1 MRTVEEHQAIV
12 LAGVEPLEVIEVP
25 LLEAVGQVLARD
37 VVAPW
42 PLPSFDNSSMDGYA
56 VVAADLAGACV
67 DGPVVL
73 NVLGDIAA
81 GGDSSAVIAAGTA
94 VRIMTGAPMPAG
106 ADAVVPVERTDQWDS
121 ACSRCAVALG

>member
-56 VVAADLAGACV
+56 VVAADLAGASV
-67 DGPVVL
+67 DVPVVL
-73 NVLGDIAA
+73 NV
-81 GGDSSAVIAAGTA
+81 
-94 VRIMTGAPMPAG
+94 
-106 ADAVVPVERTDQWDS
+106 
-121 ACSRCAVALG
+121 